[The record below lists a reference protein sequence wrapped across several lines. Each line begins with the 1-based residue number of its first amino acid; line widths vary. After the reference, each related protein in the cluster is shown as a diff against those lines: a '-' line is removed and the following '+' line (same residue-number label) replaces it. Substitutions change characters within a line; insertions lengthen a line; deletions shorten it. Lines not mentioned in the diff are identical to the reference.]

1 MSADD
6 SVENTIQE
14 AIHHLRQGD
23 VIAYP
28 TDTLYGLGVDALNH
42 SAIET
47 LYALKDRSKHRP
59 MSVMLPADSWQRWV
73 RSVSPAA
80 KKLAEKYFPGPI
92 TLIMNAGD
100 ELPKILTRYTNG
112 TIGIRVPN
120 HPVCLQLLSEFRNPI
135 ITSSANI
142 SNKPPAEDP
151 ETIEEYF
158 PEGIGY
164 IIREGP
170 KPKGIASTIIDVT
183 DENPLV
189 LREGAIPEYAIW
201 RTIH

>member
-1 MSADD
+1 MIADG
-6 SVENTIQE
+6 SVQTTVEE
-14 AIHHLRQGD
+14 AIHHLRQGEI
-23 VIAYP
+23 IAYP
-28 TDTLYGLGVDALNH
+28 TDTLYGLGVDALNPD
-42 SAIET
+42 AIEQ
-47 LYALKDRSKHRP
+47 LYALKNRSKHRP
-59 MSVMLPADSWQRWV
+59 MSVMLPRESWQRWV
-73 RSVSPAA
+73 RGVSPAA
-80 KKLAEKYFPGPI
+80 TKLAEKYFPGPI

-120 HPVCLQLLSEFRNPI
+120 HPICLQLLAEFQNPI
-135 ITSSANI
+135 ITTSANI
-142 SNKPPAEDP
+142 SNKPAAEEP

-183 DENPLV
+183 DDTPLV

-201 RTIH
+201 RTIR